1 MLLSTPT
8 HIDTYIIPN
17 VLHAL
22 SPFLDLDSIQFICSR
37 CGATLAYADSARANF
52 YCTKCCRW
60 FLVSKPQ
67 QYGSLHNRSGASGD
81 DGFIHEEYLC
91 EKTENRPGGNGN
103 VSHMG
108 MSQPFDTPDLQTPAN
123 LGLQP
128 FSGDS
133 MQVPHSASPV
143 ILSPEKIKS
152 GLDAYVI
159 GQDNVKIALAV
170 GLHNHLRRIELTN
183 KQNESYKAQKGTVE
197 AAVGSSRSST
207 ATNQGHLGTKDL
219 KAAQMTM
226 DEPGM
231 TASSL
236 SSFKTGDGSSLS
248 ETTATLAENQN
259 YTQHSLYM
267 DGGSS
272 SRSTPGYTTAALPSS
287 RSSLRLSSGRE
298 VEPVSLDKSNVML
311 VGPSGSGKTLLAKT
325 LAQLADVPLV
335 LADATCLTQAGY
347 VGEDVESIL
356 YKLYVE
362 SGQDL
367 AKTQCGIV
375 YIDEI
380 DKISLR
386 SEGASITRDVSG
398 EGVQQAL
405 LKILE
410 GTVVNVPKEGGRKNP
425 RGDFI
430 QIDTTNI
437 LFITSGAFSGLEKI
451 INKRVARNSIGFGA
465 LMKTDLSTQEAQGKH
480 FDVAEP
486 MDLVSYGLIP
496 EFVGRF
502 PVLVSTSALT
512 AEQLIDVMNTPKN
525 ALMKQYRYMF
535 AMNDVEMHVSPCAM
549 EEIAALAI
557 SKNTGARG
565 LKSIVE
571 KLLLEAF
578 YLAPNPS
585 NDVNAVYIDRDAV
598 RGVSK
603 PVILRGDMTLSQ
615 YMEEESQ
622 KSSKQKDNIKE
633 CGVSDEVQDAAL

>member
-1 MLLSTPT
+1 M
-8 HIDTYIIPN
+8 
-17 VLHAL
+17 
-22 SPFLDLDSIQFICSR
+22 
-37 CGATLAYADSARANF
+37 
-52 YCTKCCRW
+52 
-60 FLVSKPQ
+60 SKPQ
-67 QYGSLHNRSGASGD
+67 QYGGLHNENGGSGGD
-81 DGFIHEEYLC
+81 GDGGFIHEEYLC
-91 EKTENRPGGNGN
+91 QKMETRPGGGGDND

-108 MSQPFDTPDLQTPAN
+108 MTQPFDTPALQTPASFGPQ
-123 LGLQP
+123 LS
-128 FSGDS
+128 SGDP
-133 MQVPHSASPV
+133 MQVPPPHSASPV

-152 GLDAYVI
+152 GLDEYVI
-159 GQDNVKIALAV
+159 GQDDVKIALAV
-170 GLHNHLRRIELTN
+170 GLHNHLRRIGLMD
-183 KQNESYKAQKGTVE
+183 KQNQSYKARQEAVE
-197 AAVGSSRSST
+197 AAVGSSRAAT
-207 ATNQGHLGTKDL
+207 ATNQGQHMVPVSPLGTKDL
-219 KAAQMTM
+219 KAAQMAM

-231 TASSL
+231 TTSSL
-236 SSFKTGDGSSLS
+236 SSFETGDGSSLS
-248 ETTATLAENQN
+248 ETTSATLAGRQN
-259 YTQHSLYM
+259 NTLHSLYM
-267 DGGSS
+267 NGDSS
-272 SRSTPGYTTAALPSS
+272 FRPTPGYTTAALPPPPA
-287 RSSLRLSSGRE
+287 SLKLSSGHE

-311 VGPSGSGKTLLAKT
+311 IGPSGSGKTLLAKT
-325 LAQLADVPLV
+325 LSRLADVPLV
-335 LADATCLTQAGY
+335 MADATCLTQAGY

-367 AKTQCGIV
+367 AKAQCGIV

-386 SEGASITRDVSG
+386 SEGASVTRDVSG

-451 INKRVARNSIGFGA
+451 INARIAHNSIGFGA
-465 LMKTDLSTQEAQGKH
+465 EMKTDLSTQEAQGRC

-512 AEQLIDVMNTPKN
+512 TEQLIEVMNTPKN

-598 RGVSK
+598 RGLRK
-603 PVILRGDMTLSQ
+603 PVILRGGMNLSR
-615 YMEEESQ
+615 YMEASQ
-622 KSSKQKDNIKE
+622 NSSKKKDIKE